1 MGTLAAAEAAS
12 KGSSSS
18 SLTILIPLL
27 LLFVGIY
34 FLVFRPQRR
43 RQQAMSQQQ
52 NTLGPGARIRTIG
65 GMYADVVAV
74 DGDDLIL
81 EVAPGVEVRYH
92 KRAVAQVLSSG
103 EEPAEEPVDSEYET
117 EDAAAEGLGQSDAA
131 AEGLGQSDTE
141 PAEDDLADA
150 HDADLHDEDLED
162 TPEDDSADSHQHDLA
177 SSNGTKAKSDSD
189 VF

>member
-1 MGTLAAAEAAS
+1 MGTLAAAAAAS
-12 KGSSSS
+12 KSSSS
-18 SLTILIPLL
+18 SLTILIPLI

-43 RQQAMSQQQ
+43 RREQMSQQQ

-103 EEPAEEPVDSEYET
+103 DEPAEEPVDSEYET
-117 EDAAAEGLGQSDAA
+117 EDAAAEGPGQSN
-131 AEGLGQSDTE
+131 AES
-141 PAEDDLADA
+141 AEDDLDDA
-150 HDADLHDEDLED
+150 HEEDLHDEDLED
-162 TPEDDSADSHQHDLA
+162 TPENESADSHKDNLA

>member
-1 MGTLAAAEAAS
+1 MGTLAAAAAAS
-12 KGSSSS
+12 KSSSS
-18 SLTILIPLL
+18 SLTILIPLI

-43 RQQAMSQQQ
+43 RQAAMSQQQ

-103 EEPAEEPVDSEYET
+103 EEPVEEPVDSEYET
-117 EDAAAEGLGQSDAA
+117 EDAEAEGLGQSED
-131 AEGLGQSDTE
+131 E
-141 PAEDDLADA
+141 PAQDDLDDA
-150 HDADLHDEDLED
+150 HEEDLHDEDLED
-162 TPEDDSADSHQHDLA
+162 TPEDEPADPHKDNLA

>member
-12 KGSSSS
+12 KSSSS
-18 SLTILIPLL
+18 SLTILIPLI
-27 LLFVGIY
+27 LLFAGVY

-43 RQQAMSQQQ
+43 RQAAMSQQQ

-103 EEPAEEPVDSEYET
+103 EEPVDSEYET
-117 EDAAAEGLGQSDAA
+117 EDAESAEDDLEDAH
-131 AEGLGQSDTE
+131 
-141 PAEDDLADA
+141 EDDLADA
-150 HDADLHDEDLED
+150 HEDDLED
-162 TPEDDSADSHQHDLA
+162 EPADTHQDNLA

-189 VF
+189 IF

>member
-1 MGTLAAAEAAS
+1 MGIIAAAAAAS
-12 KGSSSS
+12 KSSSS
-18 SLTILIPLL
+18 SLTILIPLI

-43 RQQAMSQQQ
+43 RQQAMSQTQ

-103 EEPAEEPVDSEYET
+103 EEPVEEQPVDSEYET
-117 EDAAAEGLGQSDAA
+117 EDAES
-131 AEGLGQSDTE
+131 
-141 PAEDDLADA
+141 AEDDLVDA
-150 HDADLHDEDLED
+150 HEEDLHDGDLED
-162 TPEDDSADSHQHDLA
+162 TREDEAADPHKDNLA

>member
-1 MGTLAAAEAAS
+1 MGILAVAQATN
-12 KGSSSS
+12 KSSSS
-18 SLTILIPLL
+18 SLTILIPLI

-34 FLVFRPQRR
+34 FLVFRPQQRR
-43 RQQAMSQQQ
+43 KQAMSQQQ

-103 EEPAEEPVDSEYET
+103 EEPVEEEPVDSEYET
-117 EDAAAEGLGQSDAA
+117 EDAES
-131 AEGLGQSDTE
+131 
-141 PAEDDLADA
+141 AEDDLTDA
-150 HDADLHDEDLED
+150 HEEDLHDEDLED
-162 TPEDDSADSHQHDLA
+162 TPEDEPADPHKDNLA

-189 VF
+189 VL

>member
-12 KGSSSS
+12 KSSSSS
-18 SLTILIPLL
+18 SLTILIPLI
-27 LLFVGIY
+27 LLFAGVY

-43 RQQAMSQQQ
+43 RQQQAAQQQ

-92 KRAVAQVLSSG
+92 KRAVAQVLSTG
-103 EEPAEEPVDSEYET
+103 EERAEEQPVDSEYET
-117 EDAAAEGLGQSDAA
+117 EDA
-131 AEGLGQSDTE
+131 E
-141 PAEDDLADA
+141 PAEDDLTDA
-150 HDADLHDEDLED
+150 H
-162 TPEDDSADSHQHDLA
+162 EDDLTDTHEDDLADGPVDTRHDNLA

-189 VF
+189 VL

>member
-1 MGTLAAAEAAS
+1 
-12 KGSSSS
+12 
-18 SLTILIPLL
+18 
-27 LLFVGIY
+27 LFVGVY
-34 FLVFRPQRR
+34 FLVLRPQRR
-43 RQQAMSQQQ
+43 RRDQMSQQQ

-103 EEPAEEPVDSEYET
+103 EEPEEPVDSEYET
-117 EDAAAEGLGQSDAA
+117 EDAES
-131 AEGLGQSDTE
+131 
-141 PAEDDLADA
+141 AEDDLADT
-150 HDADLHDEDLED
+150 HEDDLED
-162 TPEDDSADSHQHDLA
+162 EPADTHQDNLA

-189 VF
+189 TF

>member
-1 MGTLAAAEAAS
+1 MGTLAAAAAAS
-12 KGSSSS
+12 KSSSS
-18 SLTILIPLL
+18 SLTILIPLI

-43 RQQAMSQQQ
+43 RQAAMSQQQ

-103 EEPAEEPVDSEYET
+103 EEPVEEPVDSEYET
-117 EDAAAEGLGQSDAA
+117 EDAESAEG
-131 AEGLGQSDTE
+131 
-141 PAEDDLADA
+141 DLDDA
-150 HDADLHDEDLED
+150 HEEDLHDEELED
-162 TPEDDSADSHQHDLA
+162 TPEDSHKDNLA

>member
-1 MGTLAAAEAAS
+1 MGTLAAAAAAS
-12 KGSSSS
+12 KSNSS
-18 SLTILIPLL
+18 SLTILIPLI

-43 RQQAMSQQQ
+43 RREQMTQQQ
-52 NTLGPGARIRTIG
+52 STLGPGARIRTIG

-103 EEPAEEPVDSEYET
+103 EEPAEEQPVDSEYET
-117 EDAAAEGLGQSDAA
+117 EDAES
-131 AEGLGQSDTE
+131 
-141 PAEDDLADA
+141 AEDDLADA
-150 HDADLHDEDLED
+150 HEGDLEDTHDEDL
-162 TPEDDSADSHQHDLA
+162 ADSREDNLA

>member
-1 MGTLAAAEAAS
+1 MGIISAAQAAS
-12 KGSSSS
+12 KSNS
-18 SLTILIPLL
+18 SLTILIPLV
-27 LLFVGIY
+27 LLFIGIY

-43 RQQAMSQQQ
+43 RQQAATQQQ

-103 EEPAEEPVDSEYET
+103 EEPEEEEPVDSEY
-117 EDAAAEGLGQSDAA
+117 DAEDAA

-141 PAEDDLADA
+141 PAEDDLTDA
-150 HDADLHDEDLED
+150 HEDDLED
-162 TPEDDSADSHQHDLA
+162 ELEETPEDNPADSHQDNLA
-177 SSNGTKAKSDSD
+177 SSNGTKAKSDTD